1 MVGWHHRLDE
11 HEFEQAPGAGDGQ
24 GSLACCSPRGHKESD
39 TTELEP
45 QKCLDRS
52 IGSHLWLLS
61 WARVRW
67 KQWFSEI
74 RSVTDGLEAE
84 PGARERVRGLLE
96 QEVVTGVG
104 GKRSHLQNERMPV
117 PWVFSF
123 DGETVTV

>member
-1 MVGWHHRLDE
+1 MT
-11 HEFEQAPGAGDGQ
+11 EF
-24 GSLACCSPRGHKESD
+24 K
-39 TTELEP
+39 T

-61 WARVRW
+61 WGRVRW
-67 KQWFSEI
+67 KRWFSEI
-74 RSVTDGLEAE
+74 CSVTDGLEAA
-84 PGARERVRGLLE
+84 PGARERVRGPLE

-104 GKRSHLQNERMPV
+104 GKGSHLQNERMPV